1 MKNLEKSIWYSYLL
15 YVHKVQVITDL
26 TGNDPD
32 DPKKNRTLLW
42 GKINRW
48 HKIDRGR
55 TLHLNRPLLMDF
67 VGLCSNCVLVF
78 WSQFHR
84 YFSVLLQ
91 TSNIQLYSTTLS
103 FMEIWREKNSARI
116 SFQLSSFIENQG
128 SSLCFS
134 LKQMIFWLW
143 KN

>member
-1 MKNLEKSIWYSYLL
+1 MKNLEKSIWYSFLL
-15 YVHKVQVITDL
+15 YVHKVQVIPDL

-42 GKINRW
+42 GIINRW

-67 VGLCSNCVLVF
+67 LGLCSSGVLVI

-84 YFSVLLQ
+84 YFPVLLQ
-91 TSNIQLYSTTLS
+91 TSNIQLYSYEN
-103 FMEIWREKNSARI
+103 MEKNNFTPRI
-116 SFQLSSFIENQG
+116 SFLLSPSIENQCIP
-128 SSLCFS
+128 LCFS